1 MRIFDF
7 LRQIKKNLNGHHP
20 LIEIFVSKKHLLTNL
35 HSFQQ
40 EFPHHQ
46 IAPVLKSNAY
56 GHDLV
61 LTAKIL
67 DKEKIAFLVVDSLFE
82 ANTLKNAKIK
92 SPILIIGF
100 TRNEDIV
107 ANRQKNIAFTI
118 TSLNQLKNLTKK
130 LFKPQHFHLKID
142 TGMHRQ
148 GILIKEISEAIQ
160 LIKQNPHL
168 ILDGLCSHF
177 CNADN
182 ENKNYSLY
190 QIENWQKAS
199 QLWRQEFPQ
208 IKFFHLAA
216 TGGSYYTNWTENRT
230 KSPFSENK
238 LAQTTNVIRLGI
250 GLHGFN
256 PSPFAKIKLKPTL
269 EMQTIVTGLKTVEKD
284 EYVGYGI
291 TYRANRTT
299 KIATIPAGYFEGIDR
314 RLSNKGYYKIK
325 EQFCPIVG
333 RISMNISLV
342 DVSSL
347 PEIKVGDKVIL
358 ISRNPKD
365 KNSVLNIAKLCET
378 IPYEILVHIPQH
390 LRRIF
395 F

>member
-7 LRQIKKNLNGHHP
+7 LRQIKKAFNGHRP
-20 LIEIFVSKKHLLTNL
+20 LIEIFISKKYLLANL

-40 EFPHHQ
+40 EFPHHK

-61 LTAKIL
+61 LTAKTL
-67 DKEKIAFLVVDSLFE
+67 DQEKIAFLVVDSLFE
-82 ANTLKNAKIK
+82 ANTLKNAGIK

-100 TRNEDIV
+100 TRNEDII
-107 ANRQKNIAFTI
+107 ANHQKNIAFTI
-118 TSLNQLKNLTKK
+118 TNLSQLKYLTKK
-130 LFKPQHFHLKID
+130 LFRPQHFHLKID

-148 GILIKEISEAIQ
+148 GILIEEIPEAIQ
-160 LIKQNPHL
+160 LIKQNSRL
-168 ILDGLCSHF
+168 ILEGLCSHF

-182 ENKNYSLY
+182 EDKTYSLH
-190 QIENWQKAS
+190 QIENWRKAS

-216 TGGSYYTNWTENRT
+216 TGGSYYTNWTKDKT
-230 KSPFSENK
+230 GSPFSDNK

-269 EMQTIVTGLKTVEKD
+269 EMQTIVTGLKTVKKN

-291 TYRANRTT
+291 TYKASRTT
-299 KIATIPAGYFEGIDR
+299 RIATIPAGYFEGIDR

-333 RISMNISLV
+333 RVSMNISLA

-358 ISRNPKD
+358 ISRKPQD
-365 KNSVLNIAKLCET
+365 KNSVLNIAKLCDT
-378 IPYEILVHIPQH
+378 IPYEILVHLPQH
-390 LRRIF
+390 LRRTF